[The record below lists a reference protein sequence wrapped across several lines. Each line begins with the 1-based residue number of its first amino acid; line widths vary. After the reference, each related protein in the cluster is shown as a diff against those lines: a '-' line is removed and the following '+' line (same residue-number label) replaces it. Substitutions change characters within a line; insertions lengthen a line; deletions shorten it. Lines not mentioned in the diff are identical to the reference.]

1 MLCIQ
6 TGVTMLQH
14 QHSDECDA
22 MKKETLALYDTLL
35 SVCHCTKSYN
45 VFLSYS
51 EK

>member
-22 MKKETLALYDTLL
+22 MKKALYDTLF